1 MFKKILIATDLSES
15 SDAVINCMKDFK
27 TLGVEEV
34 ILFYACGIDDND
46 TLAEYTKDFYEPD
59 LLKQQKIIENQG
71 FVTTLEIVPGG
82 AYEELKKVAKRTDVS
97 LIIIG
102 SQEVNAYNQILN
114 FYGNV
119 NSEIL
124 HVHEKPLLMI
134 STNVI
139 ENDGKRTFVCLN
151 KNLNDR
157 ILFATDFSD
166 ISMRAFTYVEKMV
179 EDGCKKVTL
188 FHVHDKVKRWFTN
201 SDQLK
206 EFNRIDTERLE
217 VRRQLLLD
225 KGAEEVEIKILVGTP
240 SVQILK
246 ESKNDY
252 TLIVMGSQG
261 KGFLQD
267 IFIGRVSQ
275 SVARKTK
282 VSLLLIPP
290 ADREIP

>member
-15 SDAVINCMKDFK
+15 SDAVINCMEDFK

-34 ILFYACGIDDND
+34 ILFYACGIDHND

-59 LLKQQKIIENQG
+59 LLKQKKIIEDQG

-82 AYEELKKVAKRTDVS
+82 PYEELQKVAKQTDIS

-102 SQEVNAYNQILN
+102 SQEVSVYNQLLL
-114 FYGNV
+114 FMGSS

-124 HVHEKPLLMI
+124 HVHEKPLLMV
-134 STNVI
+134 STHV
-139 ENDGKRTFVCLN
+139 ERKDGIKKMGCLC
-151 KNLNDR
+151 KSLKEK

-166 ISMRAFTYVEKMV
+166 ISMRAFMYVEKLV

-188 FHVHDKVKRWFTN
+188 LHVHDKVKKWFTD
-201 SDQLK
+201 SDKLE

-217 VRRQLLLD
+217 ARRQLLLD

-240 SVQILK
+240 SIQILK
-246 ESKNDY
+246 ESINDY
-252 TLIVMGSQG
+252 SLIVMGSQG
-261 KGFLQD
+261 SGFLQE
-267 IFIGRVSQ
+267 IFIGSVSQ
-275 SVARKTK
+275 NVARKTK

-290 ADREIP
+290 IDRKIR

>member
-15 SDAVINCMKDFK
+15 SDAVISCMEDFK

-34 ILFYACGIDDND
+34 ILFYACGIADNNF
-46 TLAEYTKDFYEPD
+46 LAEYTKDFYEPD
-59 LLKQQKIIENQG
+59 LLRQQKIIEDQG
-71 FVTTLEIVPGG
+71 FVTTLEIVQGG
-82 AYEELKKVAKRTDVS
+82 AYEELKKVAKRTDIS

-102 SQEVNAYNQILN
+102 SQEVNVYNQLLHL
-114 FYGNV
+114 FGNA

-134 STNVI
+134 STYEGKKDREKRI
-139 ENDGKRTFVCLN
+139 ECSCKSL
-151 KNLNDR
+151 KEK
-157 ILFATDFSD
+157 ILLATDFSD
-166 ISMRAFTYVEKMV
+166 ISMRAFMYVEKLV

-188 FHVHDKVKRWFTN
+188 FHVHDKVKKWFT
-201 SDQLK
+201 DTAKLE
-206 EFNRIDTERLE
+206 EFNRIDKERLDA
-217 VRRQLLLD
+217 RRQLLID

-252 TLIVMGSQG
+252 SLIVMGSQG
-261 KGFLQD
+261 RGFIKE
-267 IFIGRVSQ
+267 IFIGSVSQ
-275 SVARKTK
+275 NVARKTK

-290 ADREIP
+290 TDRENL

>member
-15 SDAVINCMKDFK
+15 SDAVIGCMEDFK

-34 ILFYACGIDDND
+34 ILFYACSVAHND
-46 TLAEYTKDFYEPD
+46 TLAEFTKNFYEPD
-59 LLKQQKIIENQG
+59 LLKQKKIIEDQG

-82 AYEELKKVAKRTDVS
+82 AYEELQKVAKQTDIS

-102 SQEVNAYNQILN
+102 KQEVSVYNQLLLLM
-114 FYGNV
+114 GNV

-124 HVHEKPLLMI
+124 HIHEKPLLMI
-134 STNVI
+134 STHVESEGGI
-139 ENDGKRTFVCLN
+139 KKIGCLC
-151 KNLNDR
+151 KSLKER

-166 ISMRAFTYVEKMV
+166 ISMQAFRYVEKLV

-188 FHVHDKVKRWFTN
+188 FHVHDKVKKWFTD
-201 SDQLK
+201 SAKLE
-206 EFNRIDTERLE
+206 EFNRIDTERLLA
-217 VRRQLLLD
+217 RRQILLD

-240 SVQILK
+240 SVEILK

-252 TLIVMGSQG
+252 SLIVMGSQG
-261 KGFLQD
+261 RGFLQE
-267 IFIGRVSQ
+267 IFIGSVSQ
-275 SVARKTK
+275 NVARKTK

-290 ADREIP
+290 VDRKIL

>member
-1 MFKKILIATDLSES
+1 M
-15 SDAVINCMKDFK
+15 
-27 TLGVEEV
+27 
-34 ILFYACGIDDND
+34 ILFYACGIAHND
-46 TLAEYTKDFYEPD
+46 TLAEYTKKFYEPD
-59 LLKQQKIIENQG
+59 LLKQRKTIEDQG
-71 FVTTLEIVPGG
+71 FVTTLEIVLGG
-82 AYEELKKVAKRTDVS
+82 AYEELQKVAKQTDIS

-102 SQEVNAYNQILN
+102 KQEVSAYNQLLLLM
-114 FYGNV
+114 GNA

-134 STNVI
+134 STHT
-139 ENDGKRTFVCLN
+139 ERKDGINKVGCLCKRL
-151 KNLNDR
+151 KER

-166 ISMRAFTYVEKMV
+166 ISMQAFKYVEKLV

-188 FHVHDKVKRWFTN
+188 FHVHNKVKKWYTD
-201 SDQLK
+201 SVKLE

-252 TLIVMGSQG
+252 SLIVMGSQG
-261 KGFLQD
+261 RGFLEE
-267 IFIGRVSQ
+267 IFIGSVSQ
-275 SVARKTK
+275 NVARKTN
-282 VSLLLIPP
+282 VSMLLIPP
-290 ADREIP
+290 ADRKIL